1 MVRHVRKRR
10 MRSQV
15 FRQWGVV
22 LGMFAI
28 LMATLAPTVSQAL
41 VAIRGHAMNPHAHC
55 AMPSATMPG
64 MANTASMSM
73 SMVMNAGQASST
85 PKDPMDSA
93 GDMPMN
99 MSMDMSAGMLHSDM
113 RSDMHGD
120 HHAMSHGDACGYCS
134 LLAHLPVVPIVSTPF
149 AVTVWAIQHRVATRF
164 DSVRRAEPLT
174 FAQPRAPPVRS

>member
-1 MVRHVRKRR
+1 
-10 MRSQV
+10 MRSRV
-15 FRQWGVV
+15 FRKWGVV

-41 VAIRGHAMNPHAHC
+41 VAIRGHATNPHAHC

-73 SMVMNAGQASST
+73 SMNAAQASSM
-85 PKDPMDSA
+85 PMDPMDSA
-93 GDMPMN
+93 GDMPMD
-99 MSMDMSAGMLHSDM
+99 MSMDMSAGMLHG
-113 RSDMHGD
+113 DMHGD